1 MVKYPK
7 PLSSFFP
14 TSSSSVLLVIFL
26 ILLLK
31 SFWPLCSKGL
41 CLNPSLQII
50 HFLFFSYTF
59 ITIILMKFQLL
70 WLYFRDRFTQVH
82 LSPDVWHG
90 AICTYLVVTQLRKVS
105 KCVCED
111 AWCGLWQCPA
121 VYYSSQELMKIDL
134 MHFFFFNYKKLFLS
148 HPRNSLW
155 ICTAIGMITVWADP
169 HILEITN
176 CLGQE
181 LKF

>member
-70 WLYFRDRFTQVH
+70 WLYFRDRFTQIH

-90 AICTYLVVTQLRKVS
+90 AICTYLVVTQLREVS
-105 KCVCED
+105 MCVC
-111 AWCGLWQCPA
+111 LWRCLMWPLTMP
-121 VYYSSQELMKIDL
+121 SSLLLQSGAYENRPYAFLPFCNHKKIV
-134 MHFFFFNYKKLFLS
+134 FK
-148 HPRNSLW
+148 P
-155 ICTAIGMITVWADP
+155 P
-169 HILEITN
+169 
-176 CLGQE
+176 
-181 LKF
+181 

>member
-105 KCVCED
+105 MCVSVKMLD
-111 AWCGLWQCPA
+111 VAFDNAQQSITP
-121 VYYSSQELMKIDL
+121 V
-134 MHFFFFNYKKLFLS
+134 
-148 HPRNSLW
+148 RSLW
-155 ICTAIGMITVWADP
+155 
-169 HILEITN
+169 
-176 CLGQE
+176 
-181 LKF
+181 K